1 MLDIFASYHR
11 IQFWGNLIAQ
21 TLKNG
26 KKTHF
31 RPDLDQIWV
40 AELFFTKLVVDIVPS
55 YHPMQFKGKLMN
67 QTWENGEK
75 PNFGA
80 EF

>member
-1 MLDIFASYHR
+1 M
-11 IQFWGNLIAQ
+11 AQ

-31 RPDLDQIWV
+31 RPDLDQIRV

-55 YHPMQFKGKLMN
+55 YHPMQFKGKLIN
-67 QTWENGEK
+67 QT
-75 PNFGA
+75 
-80 EF
+80 